1 MAGTSEIPKYV
12 SREVKTL
19 LSYYK
24 QSSRL
29 LFLISPANFICKEW
43 IIFQIEKW
51 WPQYESEPP
60 DKNRIFNMLSLVVF
74 LFWIIMPHMQTIM
87 PYMKNEHRH
96 LRSYINITH
105 QKFAYIIEKERLQHQ
120 KDAGLNPCSTTELSN
135 ICDVQCPI
143 YKMGSS
149 YLKLTDFLPQS
160 NEVTWGK
167 HLAQNKHSNGSTLPW

>member
-1 MAGTSEIPKYV
+1 MAGTSQIPKYV

-29 LFLISPANFICKEW
+29 QFPISPANFTCEDW

-60 DKNRIFNMLSLVVF
+60 DKNGIFNMLSLVIF
-74 LFWIIMPHMQTIM
+74 LFWIIMPHMQIII
-87 PYMKNEHRH
+87 PYMKNEHGH

-105 QKFAYIIEKERLQHQ
+105 QKFAYIRKKERLQHQ
-120 KDAGLNPCSTTELSN
+120 KDAGLNPCSITELSDL
-135 ICDVQCPI
+135 CDV
-143 YKMGSS
+143 
-149 YLKLTDFLPQS
+149 
-160 NEVTWGK
+160 
-167 HLAQNKHSNGSTLPW
+167 